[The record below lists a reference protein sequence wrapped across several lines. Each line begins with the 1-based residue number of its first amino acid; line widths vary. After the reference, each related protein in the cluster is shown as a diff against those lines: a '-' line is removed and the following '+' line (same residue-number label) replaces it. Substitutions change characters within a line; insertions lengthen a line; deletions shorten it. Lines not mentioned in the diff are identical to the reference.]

1 MQLASSRRP
10 AIASHGYTAIQRYTL
25 YSYTALY
32 SIHAIHHPSACTLLM
47 LPRPGYEAPERR
59 PFCVALRPGDVYVLR
74 DTARWEWLHG
84 VAVADDVEVARRA
97 VVWRVLVD

>member
-1 MQLASSRRP
+1 MLS
-10 AIASHGYTAIQRYTL
+10 TL
-25 YSYTALY
+25 CLGCD
-32 SIHAIHHPSACTLLM
+32 CTLLM
-47 LPRPGYEAPERR
+47 LPRPGYEAPERH

-74 DTARWEWLHG
+74 DAARWEWLHG